1 MINDKTINTG
11 LANKETEQTSNSVE
25 IIKCDEP
32 DGALT
37 DRMRELIQE
46 EIIEC
51 EERRVELR
59 THSNF
64 REVLEKEALDI
75 RILLNSIKM
84 HSGNVAEIGALTKLL
99 VDLEREREDL
109 IKESESKVSVVF
121 ELKVDDLE
129 PNTGAENERNK
140 N

>member
-1 MINDKTINTG
+1 MSEEKTKNTE
-11 LANKETEQTSNSVE
+11 LENNETEHISNSVE

-37 DRMRELIQE
+37 DRMKELIQE
-46 EIIEC
+46 EIREC

-59 THSNF
+59 SHSNF

-84 HSGNVAEIGALTKLL
+84 HNGNVAEIGALTKLL

-121 ELKVDDLE
+121 ELRVDELK
-129 PNTGAENERNK
+129 PSTGAENERDK